1 MTNALSKE
9 GEAMQNI
16 AYYNG
21 EIGAIEELRVPMTDR
36 GFYFGDGIY
45 DVAYARNHIIYA
57 LDEHLDRFYRCLAEI
72 DINEPMPR
80 EQLRALLCE
89 LSQKLDDG
97 EQLVYWQGTR
107 GSGLRVHAYEENDTP
122 GNLTVMIRPA
132 KIKPVYT
139 PIRLISAE
147 DKRYLYCNLKT
158 ICLLPSVLT
167 SQMAQR
173 AGVDETVLH
182 RGDRVT
188 ECAHSNLSILADG
201 KLITHPA
208 DCHILAGTGRAH
220 LVLACREMGIAV
232 EERAFTLEEMM
243 GADEVLITSA
253 SALCVRVSE
262 VDGRAVGGRDAER
275 VKRLQDALMEDFLK
289 NTEG

>member
-1 MTNALSKE
+1 
-9 GEAMQNI
+9 MQNI

-45 DVAYARNHIIYA
+45 DVAYARNHVIYA
-57 LDEHLDRFYRCLAEI
+57 LDEHLDRFYRCLTEI

-89 LSQKLDDG
+89 LSTKLDDG

-107 GSGLRVHAYEENDTP
+107 GSGLRIHAYEENDTP
-122 GNLTVMIRPA
+122 GNLTIMIRPA

-139 PIRLISAE
+139 PIKLISAE

-173 AGVDETVLH
+173 AGADETVLH

-188 ECAHSNLSILADG
+188 ECAHSNISMLKDG
-201 KLITHPA
+201 VLITPPS
-208 DCHILAGTGRAH
+208 DEYILAGIGRAH
-220 LVLACREMGIAV
+220 LMAAAKALGISVEMRV
-232 EERAFTLEEMM
+232 FTMDELKD
-243 GADEVLITSA
+243 ADEIIVTSA
-253 SALCVRVSE
+253 SALCLAACELDGE
-262 VDGRAVGGRDAER
+262 VVGGKDTQSLR
-275 VKRLQDALMEDFLK
+275 RLQDYLVNDWLTK
-289 NTEG
+289 TER

>member
-1 MTNALSKE
+1 MH
-9 GEAMQNI
+9 NI

-21 EIGAIEELRVPMTDR
+21 EIGPIEQMRVPMTDR

-57 LDEHLDRFYRCLAEI
+57 LDEHLDRFYRCLSEI
-72 DINEPMPR
+72 DINPPMPR
-80 EQLRALLCE
+80 EQLRALLYE
-89 LSQKLDDG
+89 LSAKLDEG

-139 PIRLISAE
+139 PIKLISAE
-147 DKRYLYCNLKT
+147 DKRYLYCHLKT

-173 AGVDETVLH
+173 AGADETVLH
-182 RGDRVT
+182 RNGRVT
-188 ECAHSNLSILADG
+188 ECAHSNISMLKDG
-201 KLITHPA
+201 VLITPPS
-208 DCHILAGTGRAH
+208 DEYILSGIGRAH
-220 LVLACREMGIAV
+220 LMAAAKALGIPVEM
-232 EERAFTLEEMM
+232 RAFSMDALTE
-243 GADEVLITSA
+243 ADEIIVTSA
-253 SALCVRVSE
+253 SALCLAAHE
-262 VDGRAVGGRDAER
+262 LDGEPVGGKDAANLR
-275 VKRLQDALMEDFLK
+275 RLQDYLVNDWLTK
-289 NTEG
+289 TER

>member
-1 MTNALSKE
+1 
-9 GEAMQNI
+9 MQNI

-139 PIRLISAE
+139 PIKLISAE

-188 ECAHSNLSILADG
+188 ECAHSNLSMLKDG
-201 KLITHPA
+201 VLVTPPS
-208 DCHILAGTGRAH
+208 DEYILAGIGRTH
-220 LVLACREMGIAV
+220 LMAAAKTLGIPVEMRV
-232 EERAFTLEEMM
+232 FTMDELKT
-243 GADEVLITSA
+243 ADEIIVTSA
-253 SALCVRVSE
+253 SALCLAARE
-262 VDGRAVGGRDAER
+262 LDGERVGGKDAQNLR
-275 VKRLQDALMEDFLK
+275 RLQDYLVNDWLEK
-289 NTEG
+289 TEK